1 MRERMLPARAEV
13 AAEGRWLGGKRP
25 FGWELGKNPV
35 GDGDPML
42 DEDGDP
48 VKGILGLCPAEAE
61 ALATAHRDVL
71 DGATVAGIA
80 RDWNERG
87 ITTSKGQRWRGAE
100 VGRVLRRARNA
111 GLMEYQGQVGGAAQ
125 WPAVVDE
132 ATWRAVV
139 AYLDAPGRK
148 TTPGPARKHLLSFI
162 ATCGLCGGPV
172 FVSSTSGAA
181 ERRRGCR
188 TVYRC
193 RADTRGHVARDQA
206 AVDDLIRR
214 LVIGRLSQ
222 EDAADLLV
230 PDRRDELAALNR
242 EASGIEELMA
252 ADRRLQ
258 QEGLL
263 TELEFAGGRRRH
275 QARLARIRQQ
285 IADAGQADVLAQLVA
300 PEASQERREAAV
312 REKWAKLGLDRRR
325 AVVAALMTV
334 AIMPATR
341 GRPAG
346 WRPGTSYF
354 DPRSVR
360 VEWRRRAE

>member
-1 MRERMLPARAEV
+1 
-13 AAEGRWLGGKRP
+13 
-25 FGWELGKNPV
+25 
-35 GDGDPML
+35 ML
-42 DEDGDP
+42 DEDGEP
-48 VKGILGLCPAEAE
+48 VKGILRLRPAEAE

-80 RDWNERG
+80 KTWNERG

-172 FVSSTSGAA
+172 FVWSASGAA

-193 RADTRGHVARDQA
+193 RAETRGHVARDQA
-206 AVDDLIRR
+206 AVDDLITR
-214 LVIGRLSQ
+214 LVTGRLSQ

-230 PDRRDELAALNR
+230 PDRRDELASLNR

-263 TELEFAGGRRRH
+263 TELEFAGAGAGTRR
-275 QARLARIRQQ
+275 
-285 IADAGQADVLAQLVA
+285 
-300 PEASQERREAAV
+300 S
-312 REKWAKLGLDRRR
+312 W
-325 AVVAALMTV
+325 
-334 AIMPATR
+334 
-341 GRPAG
+341 
-346 WRPGTSYF
+346 PGSGS
-354 DPRSVR
+354 R
-360 VEWRRRAE
+360 